1 MANSNDAMSGHSNL
15 YRRVSRLR
23 WQAAILAVV
32 LVFTHQW
39 IEHAYLFF
47 LPKWT
52 HFWTQVVF
60 YGIVGPVLAWIA
72 LNSLRDQIS
81 ETEEAEAQLRRSRDE
96 LAKVNQQLQ
105 LMLRVEQR
113 LVEADD
119 EEQLTSEMLELP
131 LEVVPALGS
140 TLIRFDRN
148 EEPLAPMHY
157 GDLNPEEFEAW
168 SAHLAARAPAGACEA
183 CSARQASMAVPCPI
197 LAGTPTDLEAQR
209 VYCLPL
215 HRGDREYGVLNIY
228 LSDRERPTEEEAALL
243 EAMTNAMSLALE
255 SQLLRSKEISALHRL
270 QHVHQLEGLE
280 EQLREILTSTVAA
293 LELDGGV
300 VYLSQEDALLDRPA
314 LVAPKGA
321 PTDEFLR
328 GFAISVRGMEGPWVA
343 GAIDMQEEEAVGSLV
358 AAPLH
363 KEEKWLGSLLFWSRE
378 SSALSKRQA
387 RIIESVASQAAL
399 LVDSHRRFHEIEYH
413 AALAERERLA
423 REIHDALAQTLGYLK
438 LRTAQLGRW
447 MEEGS
452 EARVQEGIADVRRM
466 LDEAYVD
473 AREAIDG
480 LRLDPAEGK
489 DLQSTLDK
497 VYEEFTEISR
507 VELVSSQAPDLV
519 LPPEVRA
526 QLLRI
531 IQEALG
537 NIRKHASA
545 ESAWVSWELG
555 EHWLT
560 LRVRDN
566 GCGFDP
572 GDVPLISRHGL
583 RIMKE
588 RAELLGADFQIA
600 SRIGEGTEVEVRLP
614 LMTLD
619 RKQSRG

>member
-1 MANSNDAMSGHSNL
+1 M
-15 YRRVSRLR
+15 
-23 WQAAILAVV
+23 AVV

-60 YGIVGPVLAWIA
+60 YGAVGPVLAWIA

-81 ETEEAEAQLRRSRDE
+81 ETEEAETQLRRSRDE
-96 LAKVNQQLQ
+96 LAKVNQRLQ

-113 LVEADD
+113 LVEAED
-119 EEQLTSEMLELP
+119 EEQLTGEMLELP

-148 EEPLAPMHY
+148 EAPLAPIHY
-157 GDLNPEEFEAW
+157 GDLPPEEFRAW
-168 SAHLAARAPAGACEA
+168 TAHLAAHAATDVCEA
-183 CSARQASMAVPCPI
+183 CRARRASVEVPCPI
-197 LAGTPTDLEAQR
+197 LASTPTSLKAQR

-228 LSDRERPTEEEAALL
+228 LADPDRPTEEEAALL
-243 EAMTNAMSLALE
+243 KAMANAMSLALE

-270 QHVHQLEGLE
+270 QHVHQLKGLD
-280 EQLREILTSTVAA
+280 EQLREILTSTLTA
-293 LELDGGV
+293 LELDGGA
-300 VYLSQEDALLDRPA
+300 VYLSQGNENLERPA
-314 LVAPKGA
+314 FVGSKDA

-328 GFAISVRGMEGPWVA
+328 GFAISVRRMERPWVA
-343 GAIDMQEEEAVGSLV
+343 GEIDVEEEEAVGSLV
-358 AAPLH
+358 AAPLN
-363 KEEKWLGSLLFWSRE
+363 KEEQWLGSLLFWSRD
-378 SSALSKRQA
+378 SSALSKRQT

-423 REIHDALAQTLGYLK
+423 REIHDSLAQTLGYLK

-447 MEEGS
+447 MEEGA
-452 EARVQEGIADVRRM
+452 EARVLEGIADVRRM

-480 LRLDPAEGK
+480 LRLDPAGGK

-507 VELVSSQAPDLV
+507 VELEPSQAPDVV

-531 IQEALG
+531 LQEALG

-545 ESAWVSWELG
+545 GKAWVSWELG

-560 LRVRDN
+560 LRVRDD

-572 GDVPLISRHGL
+572 EDVPLISRHGL

-588 RAELLGADFQIA
+588 RAELLGADFQVA

-619 RKQSRG
+619 RNQIHG